1 MTFDSIIG
9 HQPQIKIL
17 KAAIEHNRV
26 AHAYLFDGPD
36 GIGKKL
42 VAQIFARIFLCETAN
57 GCGHCASCTKMV
69 AHTHPD
75 FFSLEPDGTAIK
87 IDQIRALQPQLALRS
102 FAGRGKVCLIDSAE
116 LMTREAANALLK
128 TLEEPTAGTL
138 IILISSRPDSLLST
152 ICSRCQEVRFNR
164 LPSREFA
171 HHLEKTLAISAAEA
185 KLLAAVADGSFE
197 KALGQHQDLYLK
209 KRAGLI
215 QSLSALSPTSSIQ
228 TFELAQ
234 ALKAEKDIIDEILN
248 LFDIFFRDLLLV
260 QHGQAEHQLI
270 NQDLL
275 PLIQQQSQQLS
286 TPQLLTKLEAVAQAR
301 RYLTRNVNLHL
312 ALDHMLMQ
320 IAHA

>member
-1 MTFDSIIG
+1 MNFDSISG
-9 HQPQIKIL
+9 HQQQIKIL
-17 KAAIEHNRV
+17 KAAIEHERV

-42 VAQIFARIFLCETAN
+42 VAKLFARAFLCESAN
-57 GCGHCASCTKMV
+57 GCGHCASCTQM
-69 AHTHPD
+69 AADSHPD
-75 FFSLEPDGTAIK
+75 FYPLEPDATAIK
-87 IDQIRALQPQLALRS
+87 IDQIRTLQPQLTLRS
-102 FAGRGKVCLIDSAE
+102 FVGRGKVCLINSAE
-116 LMTREAANALLK
+116 LLTPEAANALLK

-152 ICSRCQEVRFNR
+152 IRSRCQRIRFTR
-164 LPSREFA
+164 LPRCELA
-171 HHLEKTLAISAAEA
+171 RHLEKTLAISAEEA
-185 KLLAAVADGSFE
+185 KVLAAVADGSFE
-197 KALGQHQDLYLK
+197 KAQGQHQDLYLK

-234 ALKAEKDIIDEILN
+234 ALKAEKDLIDEIFN
-248 LFDIFFRDLLLV
+248 LFAIFFRDLLLYK
-260 QHGQAEHQLI
+260 HGQAEDQLI

-275 PLIQQQSQQLS
+275 PLIQQQSRQLS
-286 TPQLLTKLEAVAQAR
+286 TPQLMTKLEAVAQAR
-301 RYLTRNVNLHL
+301 TYLSRNVNLHL